1 MDRLTNLSQNT
12 TQNAKSAHKRW
23 SSTRGSDLLFFDWK
37 TVNEKRNWAELNSAK
52 NSGIVS
58 QYFSL
63 SLVTVP
69 EVFAAQFHLRFQ
81 SGESSSGA
89 HVISYPDLP
98 LFSVKQSEIWV
109 RD

>member
-1 MDRLTNLSQNT
+1 M
-12 TQNAKSAHKRW
+12 
-23 SSTRGSDLLFFDWK
+23 LFFDWK

-52 NSGIVS
+52 NSGIVTGEAPVS
-58 QYFSL
+58 YWQYFSL
-63 SLVTVP
+63 SPVTVP